1 MTGGSG
7 VPSMDF
13 PGNTKDSDTTAVSK
27 NQETE
32 SSNSNLKS
40 LEEDTLRKSR
50 LNTKRLGG
58 SPRRVGGSPG
68 RLGGSPGRLG
78 GSPGRYRASLHRSW
92 GSPRRRSASYE
103 MLSERIEPIRETG
116 GKIGG
121 QNIQSLVRRFE
132 KGNEYEDRGTAFSP
146 SSFFTNSPET
156 TRPTRMTKSCLDV
169 SDFDVTPGRG
179 RFTSNELLS
188 EKTETTTESQIRL
201 RGRSIQDL
209 VRRFELG
216 EDTQFKKDEGK
227 TFSSP
232 PPLYLSKRIQTDEQQ
247 PRKTRITKPCPD
259 VRYCNNQGKL
269 NLAFEGSIK
278 VQSSYKQLV

>member
-7 VPSMDF
+7 VPSVDF
-13 PGNTKDSDTTAVSK
+13 PGNTQDSDTTAVSK
-27 NQETE
+27 NQEKE

-58 SPRRVGGSPG
+58 SPRRV
-68 RLGGSPGRLG
+68 GGSPGRLG

-132 KGNEYEDRGTAFSP
+132 KGNEYEDRGAAFSP
-146 SSFFTNSPET
+146 SSFFTTVANSPET
-156 TRPTRMTKSCLDV
+156 KDARPTRMTKSCLDV

-232 PPLYLSKRIQTDEQQ
+232 QPLRLSKRIQTDEQQ

>member
-7 VPSMDF
+7 VPSVDF
-13 PGNTKDSDTTAVSK
+13 PGNTQDSDTTAMSK
-27 NQETE
+27 NQETV

-68 RLGGSPGRLG
+68 GLG

-116 GKIGG
+116 GKIEG

-146 SSFFTNSPET
+146 SSFFTTVANSPET

-259 VRYCNNQGKL
+259 VRNGNNQGML
-269 NLAFEGSIK
+269 NLAFDEGSIK

>member
-7 VPSMDF
+7 VPSVDF
-13 PGNTKDSDTTAVSK
+13 PGNTQDSDTTAVSK
-27 NQETE
+27 NQEKD

-58 SPRRVGGSPG
+58 SPRRV
-68 RLGGSPGRLG
+68 GGSPGRLG

-132 KGNEYEDRGTAFSP
+132 KGNEYEDRETAFSP
-146 SSFFTNSPET
+146 SSFFTTVANSPET
-156 TRPTRMTKSCLDV
+156 KDARPTRMTKSCLDV

-179 RFTSNELLS
+179 RLTSNDLLS

-216 EDTQFKKDEGK
+216 EDTQFKKDEAK

-259 VRYCNNQGKL
+259 VRNGGML
-269 NLAFEGSIK
+269 NLAFGGSIK